1 MKNVI
6 LKISGSCLILSIIL
20 YIIYTIR
27 LFSND
32 YGNSNLQSLFYILIN
47 SIPLLI
53 LSLYCFGING
63 TKAGNIIYR
72 TGFCICVVSWL
83 YMQLRNNYIDF
94 NIYAAFNLLFL
105 LIIIYFVIIGFKTSR
120 GLAILGIVTLGIY
133 AILDIVLFIND
144 VYLGLDIDL
153 DLSYTYMAVTVLY
166 NISILFKLAAFILI
180 WWHKCGKYFLKNKS
194 SISNKSSMSIE
205 KELISLKNLY
215 EAEKIAKQE
224 YLKKRADILNKI

>member
-105 LIIIYFVIIGFKTSR
+105 LIIIYFVIIGFKSKSR
-120 GLAILGIVTLGIY
+120 FSNTGYCNIRNLRYSWYCIIY
-133 AILDIVLFIND
+133 KRCIPRLRYRFRLKLYIYGSHRFI
-144 VYLGLDIDL
+144 
-153 DLSYTYMAVTVLY
+153 
-166 NISILFKLAAFILI
+166 
-180 WWHKCGKYFLKNKS
+180 
-194 SISNKSSMSIE
+194 
-205 KELISLKNLY
+205 
-215 EAEKIAKQE
+215 
-224 YLKKRADILNKI
+224 